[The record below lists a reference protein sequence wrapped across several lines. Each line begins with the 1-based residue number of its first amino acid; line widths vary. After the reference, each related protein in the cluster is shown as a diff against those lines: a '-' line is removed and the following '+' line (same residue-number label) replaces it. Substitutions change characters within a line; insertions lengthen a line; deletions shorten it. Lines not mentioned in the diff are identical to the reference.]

1 MEDDGR
7 TWRGVVLETHG
18 GNQVYEES
26 IAPLPEL
33 GMLIDLNPKQENN
46 DRAV

>member
-1 MEDDGR
+1 MDNDGR

-26 IAPLPEL
+26 IALLPEL
-33 GMLIDLNPKQENN
+33 GMLIDLKPKTEE
-46 DRAV
+46 